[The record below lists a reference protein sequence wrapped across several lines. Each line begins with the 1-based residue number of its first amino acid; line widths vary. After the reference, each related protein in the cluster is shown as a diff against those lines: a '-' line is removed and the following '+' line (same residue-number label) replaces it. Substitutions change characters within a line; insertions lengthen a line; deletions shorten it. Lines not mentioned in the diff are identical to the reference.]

1 MNNYDFYAGHS
12 DSVKKLEG
20 GGGELCAK
28 FFFYPDVKK
37 NGNIDYIIT
46 NREKRRFL

>member
-20 GGGELCAK
+20 GCGELCAK
-28 FFFYPDVKK
+28 LFYLDVKK
-37 NGNIDYIIT
+37 NSNIDYIIT
-46 NREKRRFL
+46 NREKRRLV